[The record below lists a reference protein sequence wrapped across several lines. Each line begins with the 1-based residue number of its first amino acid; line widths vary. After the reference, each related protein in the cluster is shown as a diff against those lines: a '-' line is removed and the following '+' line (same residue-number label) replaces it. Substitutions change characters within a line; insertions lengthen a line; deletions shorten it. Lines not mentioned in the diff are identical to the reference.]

1 MAEEISNASMLV
13 AMAATTQSP
22 KKSYK
27 VGLPISS
34 TAITLMKI
42 AVPMMFKI
50 KRFIIKKPLPLL
62 TTEGA

>member
-1 MAEEISNASMLV
+1 MLV

-42 AVPMMFKI
+42 AVPIIFKI
-50 KRFIIKKPLPLL
+50 KRFIIKKAPSAADNGRGLIKDY
-62 TTEGA
+62 